1 MLDLIKEYNLGDKV
15 KVYNYTNN
23 PLDEFRKSKAS
34 LLTSKY
40 EGFGLTVMESI
51 EVGCPVISYDVRY
64 GPSEIID
71 DGVNGYLVEPDN
83 IEEFAKYMD
92 KVVREPLTHVAT
104 KATLKQENAA
114 ANFKKLFDKIK

>member
-51 EVGCPVISYDVRY
+51 EVGCQ
-64 GPSEIID
+64 
-71 DGVNGYLVEPDN
+71 L
-83 IEEFAKYMD
+83 FHM
-92 KVVREPLTHVAT
+92 
-104 KATLKQENAA
+104 TLDTVQV
-114 ANFKKLFDKIK
+114 KLLMMA